1 MNSEVFDTIAR
12 LEKESEEL
20 VSDARKECKAIVES
34 FEQEKVERLRKQKQD
49 IEVIEKK
56 YNNQID
62 TLKRELTQE
71 YKQKFSVLLNRI
83 KQKNNDEQIDSIID
97 LFRLYLNK

>member
-12 LEKESEEL
+12 LEKESEGL

-49 IEVIEKK
+49 IEDIEKK
-56 YNNQID
+56 YNSQID

-71 YKQKFSVLLNRI
+71 YKQKFSVLLQRSNKRY
-83 KQKNNDEQIDSIID
+83 DEQIDSIID

>member
-56 YNNQID
+56 FNNQID

-71 YKQKFSVLLNRI
+71 YKQKFSVLLNRSN
-83 KQKNNDEQIDSIID
+83 KRYEEQIDSIID